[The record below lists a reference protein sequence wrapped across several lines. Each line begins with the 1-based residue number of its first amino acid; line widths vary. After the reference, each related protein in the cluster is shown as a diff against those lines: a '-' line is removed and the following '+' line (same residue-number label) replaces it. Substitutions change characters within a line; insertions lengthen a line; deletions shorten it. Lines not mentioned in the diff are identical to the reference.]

1 MPVRRS
7 RRYEARRLVAAD
19 DALAVDD
26 EGVCRVYSMSLHRRR
41 WQLHVHSSSAMIAAL
56 PTSRSLRD
64 ETRQLDATGCA
75 LAVDG
80 DDV

>member
-1 MPVRRS
+1 
-7 RRYEARRLVAAD
+7 
-19 DALAVDD
+19 
-26 EGVCRVYSMSLHRRR
+26 MSLHRRR

-64 ETRQLDATGCA
+64 ETRQLDAASRA

-80 DDV
+80 GGV